1 MKTLK
6 ILIQNALRV
15 KIILKNS
22 ESYLAHLPPLNDN
35 IPAETLSE
43 HLELVFEY
51 LNRNVDENGLDII
64 IDRLIEC
71 IILNGSLGNEEILRE
86 YIKQLFAD
94 TIAFHDFGKV
104 NENFQTERMKNNL
117 FRSVSTIMKPAYG
130 HSELGAFIYL
140 VYHLEIINAKFNL
153 TEEQKVFLS
162 FIAFLFVNSVNL
174 HHNPK
179 IVEPLKKLK
188 GSIFI
193 KQYEKLIKYL
203 DLYSIRQ
210 TNISKRYFENFVDII
225 NSIEIEK
232 HQVFPLYALT
242 RLNFSLLTSSDY
254 LATSEYMNQLKLDNL
269 GLIDETLRKKIVS
282 AAMTTHSYNAKAHQ
296 LADSNFEIV
305 NPIERSGDNL
315 NIIRQNMAIEVL
327 RNIRKQSKNRLF
339 YLEAPTGGGKT
350 NLSMLIIAELLNANP
365 EINKVFYVFPFTT
378 LITQTH
384 KAILK
389 TLDLTENEVS
399 LLHSKAG
406 FQTKKNIKSEELE
419 DGTYGNEKLNYLNNL
434 FVHYPICLLTHI
446 RFFDIIKTNEK
457 ETNYLFHRLAN
468 SIVIIDELQSYP
480 PQHWDKMLYFIQNF
494 AEIFNMKF
502 VLMSATLPRI
512 DKLNLPLVNRPVF
525 TDLLPN
531 AKQYFT
537 NANFADRVRFCFD
550 YRDIKLEISDLADIV
565 LEKSEEYILRS
576 ENKSVFTIVEFIF
589 KKSVTAFEEAIKNR
603 FFDENCIFVLS
614 GTILE
619 SRRREIIN
627 FLKNEKN
634 KSKKVLLITTQV
646 VEAGV
651 DIDMDLGFKNLS
663 LIDSDEQL
671 AGRVNRNVKKE
682 PCNVYLF
689 QINNAGVIYKKDQ
702 RYSVTRDN
710 ISAEEHE
717 NILKTKNFDKLY
729 DLVLG
734 EIDKKNG
741 FKEMQN
747 FNNTYYPYIQR
758 LDYENIHKGFQIIE
772 NQNFSIFVPLS
783 LPILILDEKDNDERI
798 FSEDELFFLK
808 QNNVI
813 PIDGKI
819 DGVSVWDIY
828 FQMIKNREVE
838 FIKKEIGRKTI
849 TGIISKFT
857 FSVFSTDK
865 IKRELLTFS
874 NPEKQF
880 DDYLYLEHHHLCY
893 DYVKGLIESKFDSSE
908 NFIL

>member
-6 ILIQNALRV
+6 SLIQNALRV
-15 KIILKNS
+15 KEILKNS
-22 ESYLAHLPPLNDN
+22 GSYLAHLPPPNDN
-35 IPAETLSE
+35 ITVETLSE
-43 HLELVFEY
+43 HLELVFEC
-51 LNRNVDENGLDII
+51 LDRNVDENGLNFI
-64 IDRLIEC
+64 IDRLIES
-71 IILNGSLGNEEILRE
+71 IVVNESLGNEEILRE
-86 YIKQLFAD
+86 YIKQLFVD
-94 TIAFHDFGKV
+94 TIIFHDFGKV

-117 FRSVSTIMKPAYG
+117 FRSVSTIIKPVYG

-140 VYHLEIINAKFNL
+140 VYHLEAINSKCNL
-153 TEEQKVFLS
+153 SDQQKVFLS
-162 FIAFLFVNSVNL
+162 FMAFLLVNSINL

-179 IVEPLKKLK
+179 IVEPLKRLER
-188 GSIFI
+188 SIFI
-193 KQYEKLIKYL
+193 KEYEKLKKYL

-210 TNISKRYFENFVDII
+210 TNLSKGYFDNFAEII
-225 NSIEIEK
+225 DSIEIEK

-269 GLIDETLRKKIVS
+269 GLINESLRKKIVI
-282 AAMTTHSYNAKAHQ
+282 AAKTTHNYNAKAHQ
-296 LADSNFEIV
+296 LACSNFEIT

-350 NLSMLIIAELLNANP
+350 NLSMLIIAELLNSSP

-399 LLHSKAG
+399 LIHSKAG
-406 FQTKKNIKSEELE
+406 FQTKKNVATEESE
-419 DGTYGNEKLNYLNNL
+419 DGKYGDEKLNYLNNL

-446 RFFDIIKTNEK
+446 RFFDILKTNEK

-512 DKLNLPLVNRPVF
+512 DKLNLPLVNKPTF

-531 AKQYFT
+531 ANQCFI
-537 NANFADRVRFCFD
+537 NANFADRVNFCFD

-565 LEKSEEYILRS
+565 LEKSEEYSLRS
-576 ENKSVFTIVEFIF
+576 ESGGVFTIIEFIF
-589 KKSVTAFEEAIKNR
+589 KKSATEFEEAIKYR

-619 SRRREIIN
+619 PRRREIIN
-627 FLKNEKN
+627 FLKNEN
-634 KSKKVLLITTQV
+634 NRTKKVLLITTQV

-682 PCNVYLF
+682 PCKVYLF
-689 QINNAGVIYKKDQ
+689 QINNAGIIYKNDQ
-702 RYSVTRDN
+702 RYIVTRDN
-710 ISAEEHE
+710 ISTEEHE
-717 NILKTKNFDKLY
+717 EILKTKNFDKLY

-772 NQNFSIFVPLS
+772 NQNLSIFVPLC
-783 LPILILDEKDNDERI
+783 LPIVVLDEKDNHDRI

-808 QNNVI
+808 QNNVL
-813 PIDGKI
+813 PIDRKI

-828 FQMIKNREVE
+828 FQMIKNKEVE
-838 FIKKEIGRKTI
+838 FIKKEIGRKII

-857 FSVFSTDK
+857 FSVFLTDK
-865 IKRELLTFS
+865 IKRELQTFS

-880 DDYLYLEHHHLCY
+880 EDYYYLEHHQSCY
-893 DYVKGLIESKFDSSE
+893 DYKKGLIESKFDASE